1 MVAPLLAA
9 RPRLQAASKLVH
21 SDVVVQ
27 MHDKP
32 SQALRKGRWKSSM
45 WLAID
50 AVKKGDADVAVS
62 AGNTGALMAMAKFNL
77 RTMPGIDRP
86 AIAAVWPT
94 LRGRSIVLDLGASIG
109 ADASHL
115 IDLATMGG
123 AMARVLFGLDRP
135 TVGLLNIGVE
145 EAKGLEE
152 VREAGRILREE
163 NWPQFQYKGFVEG
176 DDIGKGTVDVVVTE
190 GFAGNIALKA
200 AEGTARQMAS
210 FLKTELNRTVWT
222 RLGYLFARR
231 AFTALANKL
240 DPRKSNGGV
249 FLGLNGIVIKSHGG
263 TDAEGF
269 AYAIDVGYDLVRH
282 DMLTK
287 IEQTLA
293 EHRRDALLPE
303 PPRLVGGVGIVT
315 VLRSVV
321 LGCGSYLP
329 SRVLGN
335 AELSAMVDT
344 SDDWITQRTGIRER
358 HIAADGETT
367 SDMAIAAARV
377 GARRRADRCPVD
389 RPDRARDLDAR
400 QHLSGERRDRA
411 GRARHHPRRG
421 VRSAGGLLGLRVRAG
436 DRRRAAQDQRLQ
448 ARAGDRLGDLFA
460 HSRLAGSR
468 HLRAVRR
475 WRGRAWCSM
484 PRCSLARAR
493 TAAS

>member
-1 MVAPLLAA
+1 MGGDHGAAVVVPGAELSLSRHPDIEFLLFGDEAVVAPLLAA
-9 RPRLQAASKLVH
+9 RPRLQAVSKLVH

-109 ADASHL
+109 ADALHL
-115 IDLATMGG
+115 IDLATMGS
-123 AMARVLFGLDRP
+123 AMARVLFELDRP

-231 AFTALANKL
+231 AFKALANKL
-240 DPRKSNGGV
+240 DPSKSNGGV

-269 AYAIDVGYDLVRH
+269 AYAIDVGHDLVRH
-282 DMLTK
+282 D
-287 IEQTLA
+287 
-293 EHRRDALLPE
+293 
-303 PPRLVGGVGIVT
+303 
-315 VLRSVV
+315 VL
-321 LGCGSYLP
+321 
-329 SRVLGN
+329 
-335 AELSAMVDT
+335 DQ
-344 SDDWITQRTGIRER
+344 D
-358 HIAADGETT
+358 
-367 SDMAIAAARV
+367 
-377 GARRRADRCPVD
+377 RAD
-389 RPDRARDLDAR
+389 
-400 QHLSGERRDRA
+400 A
-411 GRARHHPRRG
+411 GRASPG
-421 VRSAGGLLGLRVRAG
+421 CASCPNLA
-436 DRRRAAQDQRLQ
+436 
-448 ARAGDRLGDLFA
+448 
-460 HSRLAGSR
+460 RLAG
-468 HLRAVRR
+468 
-475 WRGRAWCSM
+475 G
-484 PRCSLARAR
+484 
-493 TAAS
+493 AAS